1 MYEISSFT
9 LFSLLFQNNAWINF
23 YTTSDRRTNR
33 RFFRFVLF
41 VKKQWSCLNH
51 SNQKWYSLRQVIIEG
66 SGGEV
71 GSSFEAKGSR
81 FADKLFIVHSYP
93 CCKLQC
99 TTWRAIWRAF
109 ARIFDSFLRLFHRGK
124 IPPSCFAPV
133 RSITRW
139 MNPLVRKKRFNFLS
153 RTNRPFNGHPRFL
166 NWLS

>member
-9 LFSLLFQNNAWINF
+9 LFPLLFQNNAWINF
-23 YTTSDRRTNR
+23 YTISFCLWKNSDPVWIIPIRN
-33 RFFRFVLF
+33 
-41 VKKQWSCLNH
+41 S
-51 SNQKWYSLRQVIIEG
+51 QVIIEG